1 MGEWTAM
8 TGRNPSAGNPSAGDP
23 WETVGD
29 RFVLFA
35 RLHADGVLPEVPC
48 QACGYPTLPL
58 TGRNHICVVCHWR
71 DDGSS
76 RDLPDVRSM
85 ENQGLTLRQAAA
97 HIAETGVFASQW
109 HALVA
114 PEYFVPDVKAARA
127 ELMRAY
133 DRLGL
138 EPLSAAVRADVQ
150 SRRTT
155 FMYTIVHL
163 MR

>member
-1 MGEWTAM
+1 MATGTAV
-8 TGRNPSAGNPSAGDP
+8 TGGNPLAADP
-23 WETVGD
+23 WETVED
-29 RFVLFA
+29 RLATFA
-35 RLHADGVLPEVPC
+35 QLHADGVLPEVPC
-48 QACGYPTLPL
+48 QACGYPTLPAP
-58 TGRNHICVVCHWR
+58 GRKHICVVCHWR

-76 RDLPDVRSM
+76 RDRPDERSM

-97 HIAETGVFASQW
+97 HIAQTGVFASQW

-127 ELMRAY
+127 ELTRAY
-133 DRLGL
+133 DRLGRA
-138 EPLSAAVRADVQ
+138 PLDAAARAEVQ

-155 FMYTIVHL
+155 FMFTIVHL

>member
-1 MGEWTAM
+1 MAWTAV
-8 TGRNPSAGNPSAGDP
+8 TGGNPSAGDP
-23 WETVGD
+23 WETVED
-29 RFVLFA
+29 RFAAFT
-35 RLHADGVLPEVPC
+35 RLHADGVVPEVPC
-48 QACGYPTLPL
+48 EACGYPTLPAR
-58 TGRNHICVVCHWR
+58 GRNHICVVCHWR

-76 RDLPDVRSM
+76 RDRPDVRSM

-114 PEYFVPDVKAARA
+114 PEYFVPDVRAARA

-138 EPLSAAVRADVQ
+138 APLDAAVRADVQ
-150 SRRTT
+150 TRRTT

>member
-1 MGEWTAM
+1 MASETAI
-8 TGRNPSAGNPSAGDP
+8 TGGNPSVVDP
-23 WETVGD
+23 WETVAE
-29 RFVLFA
+29 RLATFA

-48 QACGYPTLPL
+48 QACGYPTLPAR
-58 TGRNHICVVCHWR
+58 GRNHICVVCHWR

-76 RDLPDVRSM
+76 REMPDVLSM

-114 PEYFVPDVKAARA
+114 PEYFVPDVRAARA

-133 DRLGL
+133 DRLGRA
-138 EPLSAAVRADVQ
+138 PLDAAVRAEVR

>member
-1 MGEWTAM
+1 MASETAI
-8 TGRNPSAGNPSAGDP
+8 TGGNPLAADP
-23 WETVGD
+23 WDAIDD
-29 RFVLFA
+29 RVATFA
-35 RLHADGVLPEVPC
+35 RLQADGVLPEVPC
-48 QACGYPTLPL
+48 EACGYPTLPAR
-58 TGRNHICVVCHWR
+58 GRNHICVVCHWR

-76 RDLPDVRSM
+76 RDRPDERSM

-114 PEYFVPDVKAARA
+114 PEYFVPDVKAARV

-138 EPLSAAVRADVQ
+138 APLSATARADVQ
-150 SRRTT
+150 SRRTA

>member
-1 MGEWTAM
+1 
-8 TGRNPSAGNPSAGDP
+8 
-23 WETVGD
+23 
-29 RFVLFA
+29 
-35 RLHADGVLPEVPC
+35 
-48 QACGYPTLPL
+48 
-58 TGRNHICVVCHWR
+58 
-71 DDGSS
+71 
-76 RDLPDVRSM
+76 M

-138 EPLSAAVRADVQ
+138 APLDAAVQADVQ

>member
-1 MGEWTAM
+1 MAWTAV
-8 TGRNPSAGNPSAGDP
+8 TGGNPLSGDA

-29 RFVLFA
+29 RLATFT

-48 QACGYPTLPL
+48 QACGYPTLPAR
-58 TGRNHICVVCHWR
+58 GRNHICVVCHWR

-76 RDLPDVRSM
+76 RDRPDVQSM
-85 ENQGLTLRQAAA
+85 ANQGLTLRQAAV
-97 HIAETGVFASQW
+97 HITETGVFASQW

-114 PEYFVPDVKAARA
+114 PEYFVPDVRAARA

-138 EPLSAAVRADVQ
+138 APLDAATRADVQ
-150 SRRTT
+150 SSRTR

-163 MR
+163 MH

>member
-1 MGEWTAM
+1 MASGA
-8 TGRNPSAGNPSAGDP
+8 SGDP

-29 RFVLFA
+29 RLATFA
-35 RLHADGVLPEVPC
+35 RLHTDGVLPEVPC
-48 QACGYPTLPL
+48 EACGYPTLPAR
-58 TGRNHICVVCHWR
+58 GRNHICVVCHWR

-76 RDLPDVRSM
+76 RDRPDERSM

-133 DRLGL
+133 DRLGQA
-138 EPLSAAVRADVQ
+138 PRSAVVRAEVQ
-150 SRRTT
+150 LRRTT

>member
-1 MGEWTAM
+1 MASWTAAA
-8 TGRNPSAGNPSAGDP
+8 GGNPSAGDP
-23 WETVGD
+23 WETVED
-29 RFVLFA
+29 RLATFS
-35 RLHADGVLPEVPC
+35 RLHVDGVLPEVPC
-48 QACGYPTLPL
+48 EACGYPTLPAR
-58 TGRNHICVVCHWR
+58 GRNHICVVCHWR

-76 RDLPDVRSM
+76 RDRPDERSM

-133 DRLGL
+133 DRLGRT
-138 EPLSAAVRADVQ
+138 PLDVAVRADVQ
-150 SRRTT
+150 SRKTT

>member
-8 TGRNPSAGNPSAGDP
+8 TGANPSAGDP
-23 WETVGD
+23 WQTVED
-29 RFVLFA
+29 RLATFS
-35 RLHADGVLPEVPC
+35 RLNADGVLPEVPC
-48 QACGYPTLPL
+48 QACGYPTLPAL
-58 TGRNHICVVCHWR
+58 GRNHICVVCHWR

-76 RDLPDVRSM
+76 RDRPDVRSM

-133 DRLGL
+133 DRLGRT
-138 EPLSAAVRADVQ
+138 PLDAAVRTDVQ
-150 SRRTT
+150 SRKTT

>member
-1 MGEWTAM
+1 MASETAI
-8 TGRNPSAGNPSAGDP
+8 TGGNPSAADP
-23 WETVGD
+23 WDAVED
-29 RFVLFA
+29 RVATFA
-35 RLHADGVLPEVPC
+35 RLHSDGVLPEVPC
-48 QACGYPTLPL
+48 QACGYPTLPAA
-58 TGRNHICVVCHWR
+58 GRNHICVVCHWR

-76 RDLPDVRSM
+76 RDRPDERSM

-127 ELMRAY
+127 ELMLAY

-138 EPLSAAVRADVQ
+138 APLSAAARADVQ

>member
-1 MGEWTAM
+1 MASDTAV
-8 TGRNPSAGNPSAGDP
+8 TGGNPLATDP
-23 WETVGD
+23 WGTVED
-29 RFVLFA
+29 RLATFG

-48 QACGYPTLPL
+48 QACGYPTLPAP
-58 TGRNHICVVCHWR
+58 GRNHICVVCHWR
-71 DDGSS
+71 DDGAS
-76 RDLPDVRSM
+76 RDRPDERSM

-97 HIAETGVFASQW
+97 HIAQTGVFASQW

-114 PEYFVPDVKAARA
+114 PEYFVPEVKAARA
-127 ELMRAY
+127 ELTRAY
-133 DRLGL
+133 DRLGRA
-138 EPLSAAVRADVQ
+138 PLDAAARAEVQ

>member
-1 MGEWTAM
+1 MASGA
-8 TGRNPSAGNPSAGDP
+8 SSDP
-23 WETVGD
+23 WATVGD
-29 RFVLFA
+29 RLATFG

-48 QACGYPTLPL
+48 EACGYPTLPAR
-58 TGRNHICVVCHWR
+58 GRNHICVVCHWR

-76 RDLPDVRSM
+76 RDRPDVRSM

-133 DRLGL
+133 DRLSL
-138 EPLSAAVRADVQ
+138 SPRSAAVRAEVQ

>member
-1 MGEWTAM
+1 MASETAI
-8 TGRNPSAGNPSAGDP
+8 TGRNPVAADP
-23 WETVGD
+23 WETVED
-29 RFVLFA
+29 RLATFA

-48 QACGYPTLPL
+48 QACGYPTLPAS
-58 TGRNHICVVCHWR
+58 GRNHICVVCHWR

-76 RDLPDVRSM
+76 RDRPDERSM
-85 ENQGLTLRQAAA
+85 ENQGLTPRQAGL
-97 HIAETGVFASQW
+97 HIAPTGVFASQW
-109 HALVA
+109 HALAA

-133 DRLGL
+133 DRLGQA
-138 EPLSAAVRADVQ
+138 PRSAAVRAEVQ
-150 SRRTT
+150 SRKIT